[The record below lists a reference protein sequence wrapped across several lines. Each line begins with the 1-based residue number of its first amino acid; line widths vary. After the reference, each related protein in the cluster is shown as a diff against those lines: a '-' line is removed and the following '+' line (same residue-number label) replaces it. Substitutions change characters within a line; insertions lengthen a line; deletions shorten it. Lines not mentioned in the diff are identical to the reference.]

1 MNYNDFKKKQLLL
14 DMQKKITTI
23 SSFVQKAKD
32 DMKLVDGKIGTI
44 YSIDEQASP
53 IPKLRKELDNL
64 NDTIKK
70 VSTNISNEL
79 LTMK

>member
-1 MNYNDFKKKQLLL
+1 
-14 DMQKKITTI
+14 
-23 SSFVQKAKD
+23 
-32 DMKLVDGKIGTI
+32 MKLVDGKIVTI

-53 IPKLRKELDNL
+53 IPKLRTELDNL
-64 NDTIKK
+64 DDTIKK